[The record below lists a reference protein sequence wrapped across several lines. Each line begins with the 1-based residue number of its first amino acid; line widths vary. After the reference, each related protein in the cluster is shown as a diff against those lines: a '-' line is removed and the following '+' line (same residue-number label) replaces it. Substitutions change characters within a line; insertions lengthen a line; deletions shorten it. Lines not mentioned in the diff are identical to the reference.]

1 VKTSQLIHQIK
12 RLDDDLLKAR
22 EMGSKVQLLKT
33 RARFREQISV
43 WVICLGCGESEFGL
57 GNL

>member
-22 EMGSKVQLLKT
+22 GMGSKVQLLKT
-33 RARFREQISV
+33 TESFRRADIR
-43 WVICLGCGESEFGL
+43 LGDLFGL
-57 GNL
+57 W